1 MSRFL
6 QLVLDLFDG
15 HVSSAASVHAAPGVP
30 SITPKATSHSADGAH
45 AATAASPLPLIPGE
59 PLAQVLPPA
68 HHVHPRATR
77 RIQLGHTDVAYAFRR
92 SKRRTIGMA
101 VGPDGLEVSAPRW
114 VTLGE
119 VESALREKADW
130 IARKLVEMGQRQQQL
145 GAARIDWRHGVV
157 LPYMGEQLQVLLDS
171 SATLKKSSAQFEP
184 AHAQHPRQFTQHP
197 SDPLQPP
204 HHHPLLH
211 TLRLGLPQQA
221 TPAQIRDAV
230 QAWLMRQAKALF
242 TERLNHYAPRLGVQ
256 WQRLSLSSAATR
268 WGSAS
273 ANGAI
278 RLNWRLLHHKLAVID
293 YVVAHELSHLRVMD
307 HSPRF
312 WHTVE
317 SVMPDY
323 AQRRQVLKEELL
335 PPWH

>member
-15 HVSSAASVHAAPGVP
+15 PPSSTLGPKRKPKQLSPDPRRPASQPVHGPHQPSEPLGHVL
-30 SITPKATSHSADGAH
+30 PKAQYT
-45 AATAASPLPLIPGE
+45 
-59 PLAQVLPPA
+59 
-68 HHVHPRATR
+68 HPRATR
-77 RIQLGHTDVAYAFRR
+77 RIQLGTTDVAYAFRR
-92 SKRRTIGMA
+92 GKRRTIGMA

-130 IARKLVEMGQRQQQL
+130 ISRKLVEMGERQQQL
-145 GAARIDWRHGVV
+145 GAARIVWCDGVV
-157 LPYMGEQLQVLLDS
+157 LPYLGDQLRVVLDS
-171 SATLKKSSAQFEP
+171 SAALKKSSAQLELAHSQ
-184 AHAQHPRQFTQHP
+184 AHAHDAALMPDDAHAP
-197 SDPLQPP
+197 SAARLP
-204 HHHPLLH
+204 LH
-211 TLRLGLPQQA
+211 TLRLGLPLNAQ
-221 TPAQIRDAV
+221 PEQIRDAV

-242 TERLNHYAPRLGVQ
+242 VERLNHFAPLLGVQ
-256 WQRLSLSSAATR
+256 WQRVSLSSAATR

-278 RLNWRLLHHKLAVID
+278 RLNWRLVHHTRDVID

-312 WHTVE
+312 WDTVK

-323 AQRRQVLKEELL
+323 AQRRQVLKDEPL
-335 PPWH
+335 PPWS